1 MHITILSVGAL
12 NKKTPE
18 YDMIQV
24 YVDRFQKTGRHI
36 GLRSLTLA
44 SVDSG
49 PDKDAE
55 ATRLLAKIPA
65 SAVAI
70 RLDESGKS
78 FTSVGFATKIEKLRD
93 RGTDRL
99 WFLIGGAAGYG
110 EAVRTACPET
120 MAFGPQTWPHRLV
133 KVMLAEQLYRA
144 ASLLSGGPYHKA

>member
-12 NKKTPE
+12 NKKSPE
-18 YDMIQV
+18 YEMVDL

-36 GLRSLTLA
+36 GLRSLSLM

-49 PDKDAE
+49 PDKDSE

-65 SAVAI
+65 NTSVI
-70 RLDESGKS
+70 RLDEHGKS
-78 FTSVGFATKIEKLRD
+78 FSSVAFATKIESLKD

-110 EAVRTACPET
+110 EAVRTAIPET